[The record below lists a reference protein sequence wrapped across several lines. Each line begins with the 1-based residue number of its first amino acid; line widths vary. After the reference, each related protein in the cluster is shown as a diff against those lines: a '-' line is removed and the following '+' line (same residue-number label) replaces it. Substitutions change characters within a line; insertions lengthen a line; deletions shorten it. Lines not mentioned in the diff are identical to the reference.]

1 MGIYWHRLL
10 YLLPFSEKGET
21 MKDISEEEE
30 KTITSSFIMC
40 PMSLL
45 YSKGEGPGEV
55 KASPLTT
62 NLYLI

>member
-1 MGIYWHRLL
+1 
-10 YLLPFSEKGET
+10 